1 MYNPEYFGNFD
12 VVSLILSTFVLFFFG
27 LIIYLRREDRR
38 EGYPLEDDVSGR
50 LEESGGFFFS
60 ARPKVFR
67 MASGE
72 PLLFRPDGGR
82 DSMDLNAR
90 RTSRTPGSPLVPVGN
105 PLTAGVGPGSYAK
118 RQRRPDLMSHGE
130 VKIVPLRVATA
141 FEVDGGRSDDPRGM
155 SVVGADG
162 VVGGVVADVWL
173 DRSEFIVRYLE
184 VAVTPLERAGP
195 AAIRHVLVPMAMV
208 VVKKNERI
216 VRVDAVLGG
225 QIGGAPML
233 ENPDQVTIDEE
244 ERICAYYGAGYLYAT
259 EKRAEPWL

>member
-12 VVSLILSTFVLFFFG
+12 VVQSLILSTFVLFFFG
-27 LIIYLRREDRR
+27 LIVYLRREDRR

-105 PLTAGVGPGSYAK
+105 PLDRGCRPGLLCQTPASPRAHVARRGQDRAPAGG
-118 RQRRPDLMSHGE
+118 D
-130 VKIVPLRVATA
+130 RV
-141 FEVDGGRSDDPRGM
+141 
-155 SVVGADG
+155 
-162 VVGGVVADVWL
+162 
-173 DRSEFIVRYLE
+173 
-184 VAVTPLERAGP
+184 
-195 AAIRHVLVPMAMV
+195 
-208 VVKKNERI
+208 
-216 VRVDAVLGG
+216 
-225 QIGGAPML
+225 
-233 ENPDQVTIDEE
+233 
-244 ERICAYYGAGYLYAT
+244 
-259 EKRAEPWL
+259 